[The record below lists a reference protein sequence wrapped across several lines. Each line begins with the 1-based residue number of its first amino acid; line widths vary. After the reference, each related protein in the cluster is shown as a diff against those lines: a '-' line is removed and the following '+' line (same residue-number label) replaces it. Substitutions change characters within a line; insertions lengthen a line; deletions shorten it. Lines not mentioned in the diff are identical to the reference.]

1 MHISATSMAE
11 LTEDELKSA
20 AIQVLPAP
28 TEALKG
34 STIQKNEFFEKLS
47 ENFFARFHIFNDLF
61 FIQHNFFVSI

>member
-20 AIQVLPAP
+20 AIQVLS
-28 TEALKG
+28 EVLY
-34 STIQKNEFFEKLS
+34 QKNVFLEKLS

-61 FIQHNFFVSI
+61 FIQHNFFASI